1 MSWRTIIISKPS
13 KISLKNHNF
22 LYSPIEGEDI
32 VVPIID
38 ISIIIIETHQVTIT
52 SALLSRMAE
61 ENILIFSCDKKH
73 IPNGIFT
80 PFHQHSRFSLMVHL
94 QIKWSEPFKK
104 RVWQQIIQQ
113 KISNQAN
120 VLKKIRKEKEYQ
132 ELLSISCRVKS
143 GDIEN
148 LESQS
153 AKLYF
158 SYLFNDFMRRDVSDW
173 RNSALNYG
181 YSIIRGV
188 IARDLSA
195 SGLIPALGLH
205 HRNQLNAF
213 NLADDLIEPFRAII
227 DLEVYNLSKE
237 ENIPKIHE
245 LTFEHKIKLVELL
258 QKTILINNEKS
269 TLLNASSILVN
280 SLIYATKENDISYLK
295 LPRFNNE

>member
-120 VLKKIRKEKEYQ
+120 VEQDFSLR
-132 ELLSISCRVKS
+132 RNPP
-143 GDIEN
+143 DIW
-148 LESQS
+148 LQS
-153 AKLYF
+153 WRF
-158 SYLFNDFMRRDVSDW
+158 RRL
-173 RNSALNYG
+173 R
-181 YSIIRGV
+181 
-188 IARDLSA
+188 
-195 SGLIPALGLH
+195 P
-205 HRNQLNAF
+205 
-213 NLADDLIEPFRAII
+213 
-227 DLEVYNLSKE
+227 
-237 ENIPKIHE
+237 
-245 LTFEHKIKLVELL
+245 
-258 QKTILINNEKS
+258 
-269 TLLNASSILVN
+269 
-280 SLIYATKENDISYLK
+280 
-295 LPRFNNE
+295 

>member
-1 MSWRTIIISKPS
+1 MAWRTIIISKPS

-22 LYSPIEGEDI
+22 LYSPNEGEDI

-38 ISIIIIETHQVTIT
+38 ISVMILETHQVTIT

-61 ENILIFSCDKKH
+61 ENIIVFSCDKKH
-73 IPNGIFT
+73 TPNGIFT

-94 QIKWSEPFKK
+94 QTQWSEPFKK
-104 RVWQQIIQQ
+104 RLWQQIIQQ
-113 KISNQAN
+113 KIKNQAQ
-120 VLKKIRKEKEYQ
+120 VLKIVGKDKESKE
-132 ELLSISCRVKS
+132 LINIANKVKS

-148 LESQS
+148 SESYS

-158 SYLFNDFMRRDVSDW
+158 SYLFEDFFRRDISDW

-195 SGLIPALGLH
+195 SGLIPAIGIH
-205 HRNQLNAF
+205 HKNQLNSF

-227 DLEVYNLSKE
+227 DLEVYKIKKEENLSK
-237 ENIPKIHE
+237 ISE
-245 LTFEHKIKLVELL
+245 LTFDHKIKLVEIL
-258 QKTILINNEKS
+258 QQTIFIKDEKY
-269 TLLNASSILVN
+269 TLLNSSSLVIN
-280 SLIYATKENDISYLK
+280 SLVTSTKESNFSKLLLPSISY
-295 LPRFNNE
+295 E